1 MKTCQCNLM
10 QHTTHQLQEQ
20 LQQHIYAI
28 MMTVVDKYV
37 AADAVIF
44 VVGDDDGVFADDDDL
59 EEVILS

>member
-1 MKTCQCNLM
+1 
-10 QHTTHQLQEQ
+10 
-20 LQQHIYAI
+20 

-59 EEVILS
+59 KEVILS